1 MTVNELVQLLGS
13 YPADMRV
20 VVDGYEE
27 GYDDL
32 SPEQLCLVRIGI
44 GTGKHHWEGLHN
56 DADNLSSETL
66 ANAEVEKV
74 LALHRTSH

>member
-1 MTVNELVQLLGS
+1 MTVNELIQLLGS

-32 SPEQLCLVRIGI
+32 SQEQLCLVRIGCLTTI
-44 GTGKHHWEGLHN
+44 
-56 DADNLSSETL
+56 NL
-66 ANAEVEKV
+66 AG
-74 LALHRTSH
+74 